1 MRLSFLPVSLV
12 LPLAFLLPQA
22 IAQES
27 QNATFIEAFL
37 NELTSRGFN
46 QLANVTMV
54 INQTTVGQQL
64 LSRLSNLTFTI
75 FAPTDAAC
83 KCLACL

>member
-1 MRLSFLPVSLV
+1 MRLSFLPVSLI
-12 LPLAFLLPQA
+12 LPLTFFL
-22 IAQES
+22 AQVTAQS

-37 NELTSRGFN
+37 NELTSLGFN

-64 LSRLSNLTFTI
+64 LSRLSNSTFTI

-83 KCLACL
+83 KCFACL